1 MKCVILAA
9 GVGKRMYPLTRTRP
23 KVMVPIANYPMLEH
37 LLLSAKSA
45 GIKNF
50 VLVVGYKKELVKS
63 YFEDGSKWGVKISY
77 VFQKDQ
83 LGTANA
89 IDVTKDKVGKRFL
102 VLNGD
107 VLIKSDCIKE
117 LLEKKEEAVLT
128 LNRREGKG
136 FGVVKVD
143 GGSVKKITEK
153 PKDAKISL
161 VNAGIYIFGR
171 KVFDAIEKTK
181 LSKRGEYEITD
192 SIQYMIDKG
201 TDVGFHK
208 VEDWIDVGYPW
219 NLLDANEDLLKYPLK
234 SSGKAIDEESKIEP
248 YATIHKKVSIGKGTI
263 VRNGAYIIGP
273 VTIGKNCDIGPNCFI
288 RPCTSIGDDVRI
300 GNGVE
305 IKNSIIMNHTK
316 VGHLTYIGDS
326 VIGEGCNFGAG
337 TIVANLRHDDRSILV
352 KVKGETIDSGRRK
365 LGVIFGDGVKT
376 GINSTLNV
384 GAVLED
390 GEIVGPGEVVR

>member
-9 GVGKRMYPLTRTRP
+9 GVGKRMYPLTITRP
-23 KVMVPIANYPMLEH
+23 KVMVPIANRPILEH

-50 VLVVGYKKELVKS
+50 VFVVGYKKELVKS

-89 IDVTKDKVGKRFL
+89 IGVTEDKAGKRFL

-128 LNRREGKG
+128 LTRREGKG

-143 GGSVKKITEK
+143 GNSVKKITEK
-153 PKDAKISL
+153 PKDAKIGL
-161 VNAGIYIFGR
+161 VNAGIYMFNR
-171 KVFDAIEKTK
+171 SVFDAIEKTK

-201 TDVGFHK
+201 TDVGFHT

-219 NLLDANEDLLKYPLK
+219 NLLDANEDLLKGSK
-234 SSGKAIDEESKIEP
+234 KVIDKESEVEP
-248 YATIHKKVSIGKGTI
+248 YVTIHGKVSIGKGTI
-263 VRNGAYIIGP
+263 VRNGAYLIGP

-288 RPCTSIGDDVRI
+288 RPYTSIGDDVGV

-352 KVKGETIDSGRRK
+352 RIKGETIDSRRRK

-376 GINSTLNV
+376 GINSTFNV
-384 GAVLED
+384 GAVLEK
-390 GEIVGPGEVVR
+390 GGMVGPGEVVR